1 MAVKRLQRNR
11 LIRLL
16 RRLRYYYLRLLLI
29 PDTPRRVALGFS
41 VGVFF
46 GLLPI
51 IPFQSVAAIAFA
63 WLLGGSKIAAPIG
76 ALITNPLTIPPFYA
90 AFYYLGRWLTP
101 FGKKAAP
108 IIWNLKE
115 LSHVGMDVI
124 LASLAGGLVMAVLIA
139 PITYW
144 FTLRYINRLQ
154 AWERRKL
161 RERFE
166 LTPPHII

>member
-29 PDTPRRVALGFS
+29 PDTRAVWPWVSRLVCF
-41 VGVFF
+41 
-46 GLLPI
+46 
-51 IPFQSVAAIAFA
+51 SVAAHNSLSIRCRDRICLAF
-63 WLLGGSKIAAPIG
+63 GGSKIAAPIG

>member
-1 MAVKRLQRNR
+1 MAVKRLQRTWFIR
-11 LIRLL
+11 LI

-29 PDTPRRVALGFS
+29 PDTPRRVALGLAA
-41 VGVFF
+41 GVFA
-46 GLLPI
+46 GLMPI
-51 IPFQSVAAIAFA
+51 IPFQSITAIALA

-90 AFYYLGRWLTP
+90 AFYYLGRWITP

-108 IIWNLKE
+108 IVWSLKE

-124 LASLAGGLVMAVLIA
+124 LASLVGGLIMAIVIA

-154 AWERRKL
+154 AYERRKL
-161 RERFE
+161 RTRFD

>member
-1 MAVKRLQRNR
+1 MAMRRLQRNR

-41 VGVFF
+41 IGIFF

-51 IPFQSVAAIAFA
+51 IPFQSISAIMVA
-63 WLLGGSKIAAPIG
+63 WLFGGSKIAAPIG

-101 FGKKAAP
+101 FGHKASP
-108 IIWNLKE
+108 VVWSLKE
-115 LSHVGMDVI
+115 LSHVGMEVI
-124 LASLAGGLVMAVLIA
+124 LASMAGGLVMAIVIA

-144 FTLRYINRLQ
+144 LTLRYIGRLQ

-161 RERFE
+161 RARFD